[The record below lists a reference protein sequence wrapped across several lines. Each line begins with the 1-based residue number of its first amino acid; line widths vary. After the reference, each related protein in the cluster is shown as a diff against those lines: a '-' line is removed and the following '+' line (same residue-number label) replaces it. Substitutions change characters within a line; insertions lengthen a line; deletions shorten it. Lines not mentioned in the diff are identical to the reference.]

1 MKSPL
6 HAHTH
11 YKHTG
16 IDSHTPAHILS
27 YAHPCKHTGTY
38 VHTHAKGL
46 GKRGFPARAAARGW
60 ARQIT
65 PSVFEQEQ
73 VM

>member
-1 MKSPL
+1 MHTVNILVQTSG
-6 HAHTH
+6 HTH
-11 YKHTG
+11 LSISSHMHT
-16 IDSHTPAHILS
+16 HT
-27 YAHPCKHTGTY
+27 KHTGTY

-46 GKRGFPARAAARGW
+46 RKQGFPARAAARGW